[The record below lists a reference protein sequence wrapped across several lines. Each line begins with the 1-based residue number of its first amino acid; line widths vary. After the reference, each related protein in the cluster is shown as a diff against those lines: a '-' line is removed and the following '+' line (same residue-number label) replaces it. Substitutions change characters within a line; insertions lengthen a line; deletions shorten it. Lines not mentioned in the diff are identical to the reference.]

1 MEKCKNCEC
10 YRLDELNNGK
20 TQEVCYAPYMEFYA
34 VPCEKREEK
43 YCKEIRKMLKDSS
56 KQKIPIIRDMIVNG
70 EKMSE
75 KDLKLSVINNADA
88 IAKALT
94 RGRDVEI
101 RKSASGIS
109 VAEISKRV
117 VAK

>member
-1 MEKCKNCEC
+1 
-10 YRLDELNNGK
+10 
-20 TQEVCYAPYMEFYA
+20 
-34 VPCEKREEK
+34 
-43 YCKEIRKMLKDSS
+43 
-56 KQKIPIIRDMIVNG
+56 
-70 EKMSE
+70 MSE
-75 KDLKLSVINNADA
+75 KYLKLSVINNADA

>member
-1 MEKCKNCEC
+1 MKKCKNCEC
-10 YRLDELNNGK
+10 YRLDELNDGK
-20 TQEVCYAPYMEFYA
+20 TQEVCYAPYMEFYN
-34 VPCEKREEK
+34 VLCERRPKK
-43 YCKEIRKMLKDSS
+43 HCKEIREMLKDSS
-56 KQKIPIIRDMIVNG
+56 KPKIPIIRDIIVNG

-75 KDLKLSVINNADA
+75 KELKLSVINNADA

>member
-1 MEKCKNCEC
+1 MS
-10 YRLDELNNGK
+10 
-20 TQEVCYAPYMEFYA
+20 
-34 VPCEKREEK
+34 EEK
-43 YCKEIRKMLKDSS
+43 
-56 KQKIPIIRDMIVNG
+56 
-70 EKMSE
+70 
-75 KDLKLSVINNADA
+75 LKLSVINNADA

-109 VAEISKRV
+109 LAEISKRV

>member
-1 MEKCKNCEC
+1 
-10 YRLDELNNGK
+10 
-20 TQEVCYAPYMEFYA
+20 
-34 VPCEKREEK
+34 
-43 YCKEIRKMLKDSS
+43 
-56 KQKIPIIRDMIVNG
+56 
-70 EKMSE
+70 MSE

-94 RGRDVEI
+94 RGRVVEI